1 MELKRKREIKRL
13 NSLPGF
19 DGGFDWGTFMK
30 GKPLY
35 NPTPWVLR
43 IPDERLDEVFSSA
56 TPLYQYEPN
65 LNFTAELPD
74 STHNVS
80 INNTQK
86 VSASD
91 IGNIATSAA
100 AFGGSVYNAFGPTKG
115 YNQLLADS
123 GASYK
128 MTPDFG
134 FVRRNNIDEGAQ
146 LSELY
151 KQNTNNTLNAM
162 GTGAALGSSIGS
174 IIPGFGTVL
183 GGAIGAVGGAIAGI
197 WGGESRRKRLQRK
210 ILAAQQLVD
219 RTNTY
224 NRSAGHSDYL
234 QQNYNYRHNDGQNS
248 LIYGAKHG
256 KDCGVKLPGFVDG
269 YGVYTSDGIKQGPA
283 NSKVAFGE
291 TIYNPTE
298 GTANIVKTGKLDQ
311 DTNLSY
317 LQPSDVVFGN
327 HVDWNTGKTFRDEA
341 LPIAAVL
348 EMLNKK

>member
-151 KQNTNNTLNAM
+151 K
-162 GTGAALGSSIGS
+162 
-174 IIPGFGTVL
+174 
-183 GGAIGAVGGAIAGI
+183 
-197 WGGESRRKRLQRK
+197 
-210 ILAAQQLVD
+210 
-219 RTNTY
+219 
-224 NRSAGHSDYL
+224 
-234 QQNYNYRHNDGQNS
+234 
-248 LIYGAKHG
+248 
-256 KDCGVKLPGFVDG
+256 
-269 YGVYTSDGIKQGPA
+269 
-283 NSKVAFGE
+283 
-291 TIYNPTE
+291 
-298 GTANIVKTGKLDQ
+298 
-311 DTNLSY
+311 
-317 LQPSDVVFGN
+317 
-327 HVDWNTGKTFRDEA
+327 
-341 LPIAAVL
+341 
-348 EMLNKK
+348 